1 MALAKNHMNI
11 IINPY
16 SPLIDQYQPVLS
28 LFTYDQSLLR
38 DNNGLTIVFLIL
50 LTLIMMNHYEP
61 RINPY

>member
-1 MALAKNHMNI
+1 MNI